1 MKALTVR
8 MPWATLIATGQKTV
22 EVRSW
27 RTAHRGDLV
36 ICSSASVT
44 ALETDLCDAFD
55 VDPSVRGCVQ
65 AIVRVVDCRP
75 MTADDITPA
84 WLDHLPRDV
93 AAALVKASF
102 AWVIEDP
109 RPARIV
115 QPVRGALNLWTIDPS
130 VVTAAQCGGAS

>member
-27 RTAHRGDLV
+27 ATKHRGDLA

-44 ALETDLCDAFD
+44 RLESGLCDAFG
-55 VDPSVRGCVQ
+55 VDETVRGCVQ
-65 AIVRVVDCRP
+65 AIVRLDDCRP
-75 MTADDITPA
+75 MTAADIPAA

-102 AWVIEDP
+102 AWVLDDA

-115 QPVRGALNLWTIDPS
+115 QPVRGALNLWTIDPAILL
-130 VVTAAQCGGAS
+130 AAKCEAAS